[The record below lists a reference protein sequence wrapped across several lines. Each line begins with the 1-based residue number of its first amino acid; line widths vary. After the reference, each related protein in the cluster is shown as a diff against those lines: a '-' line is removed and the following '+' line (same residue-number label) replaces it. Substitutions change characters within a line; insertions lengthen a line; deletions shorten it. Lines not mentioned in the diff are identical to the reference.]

1 MTETL
6 RNAGKPG
13 VDENDGTVVGVI
25 LAGGLSRRMG
35 GGDKCLHPLAGRPML
50 DHVIDRFAP
59 QVSRLA
65 LNANGDPAR
74 FAAWPLPVI
83 PDIIK
88 GHAGPLAGVLTA
100 MAWAKQSSPSV
111 QWVATVAADT
121 PFLPADLVSS
131 LMSAANKESL
141 PLAVARS
148 AGRHHPVFG
157 LWDVGLFADLHMAVF
172 TEGVRKVDS
181 WTARHRIAE
190 VGFSAPSGDPF
201 FNVNTPD
208 DLTAAETLLAENS

>member
-131 LMSAANKESL
+131 LMSAANKESSRSRLRGL
-141 PLAVARS
+141 PGDITRYS
-148 AGRHHPVFG
+148 DFG
-157 LWDVGLFADLHMAVF
+157 TLVYLRTYIWPSS
-172 TEGVRKVDS
+172 RKACGK
-181 WTARHRIAE
+181 WIH
-190 VGFSAPSGDPF
+190 G
-201 FNVNTPD
+201 
-208 DLTAAETLLAENS
+208 LLAMELRRLASPRPVATHFSMSTHRTT